1 MYDFKTSIDRTG
13 TGSIKIDFA
22 PEPVKGSGLV
32 PLTIADQEF
41 SVAPE
46 IISAIKSAADRGIF
60 GYTYADLEYRKAVDS
75 WMQRRHNWNSE
86 GFKLVTTSG
95 VVPALSLA
103 VAAFTEPGDGVVIQ
117 SPVYMQ
123 FAHAVKING
132 RRIVENPL
140 INKNGRYEMDY
151 DDLEEKTKPENV
163 KLLLLCSPHNPV
175 GRVWARSELER
186 LGEICIR
193 NNVLIIADEIHNDLL
208 MSGADHTVF
217 ASIPGMAEHCVTCTA
232 VSKTFNLAG
241 LACSNI
247 FFANEELANRF
258 KSVSDRV
265 GSGLVPYFSRV
276 ATIAAYNEAAAW
288 VDELN
293 LAVEANFDRLRSFVD
308 ANLPMIKVTQLEGT
322 YLAWLDMRALGLD
335 NESLEKLMLSRGL
348 ALDEGYL
355 FGENGSGFE
364 RWNLALPS
372 EKLDLAL
379 ERLKSAVLSLKLSL
393 NAES

>member
-1 MYDFKTSIDRTG
+1 MYDFTTPIDRTG

-41 SVAPE
+41 AVAPPIRE
-46 IISAIKSAADRGIF
+46 AIKAAADRGIF
-60 GYTYADLEYRKAVDS
+60 GYTYADKAYRSAVNG
-75 WMQRRHNWNSE
+75 WMMRRHNWDPS
-86 GFKLVTTSG
+86 GFKLVTTTG

-103 VAAFTEPGDGVVIQ
+103 VAAFTEPGEGVVIQ

-123 FAHAVKING
+123 FAHAVRING

-140 INKNGRYEMDY
+140 KNVNGRYEMDY
-151 DDLEEKTKPENV
+151 EDLDEKTRPDDV
-163 KLLLLCSPHNPV
+163 KLFLLCSPHNPV
-175 GRVWARSELER
+175 GRVWSREELTR

-208 MSGADHTVF
+208 MNGAQHTVF
-217 ASIPGMAEHCVTCTA
+217 ASIPGMAEHSVTCTA

-241 LACSNI
+241 LGCSNI
-247 FFANEELANRF
+247 FFADPALSEKF
-258 KSVSDRV
+258 KSLSDRF
-265 GSGLVPYFSRV
+265 GSGLVPYFARA
-276 ATIAAYNEAAAW
+276 ATIAAYEESGGW

-293 LAVEANFDRLRSFVD
+293 DAVYKNFLTLKAFI
-308 ANLPMIKVTQLEGT
+308 AKELPMLSVTELEGT
-322 YLAWLDMRALGLD
+322 YLAWVDMRALGLD
-335 NESLEKLMLSRGL
+335 NKALEKLTLDHGL

-364 RWNLALPS
+364 RWNLALPAAQ
-372 EKLDLAL
+372 LDKAL
-379 ERLKSAVLSLKLSL
+379 SRLKAAVDSLKLSSFD
-393 NAES
+393 A